1 MAIFRKGTEPYRLA
15 VMMTGIKMGDRLLLL
30 GCGDG
35 GLFAALGAKVGLTGT
50 ACAFDDN
57 EAAATRAR
65 KAAEKAGVLAEVQ
78 RARYDRLPYED
89 QSFDLVVARDVLPSM
104 LPEVRVGCL
113 REALRVLR
121 PGGRIVAI
129 EPTRRGGL
137 GAFFTDRSVD
147 PYYRSSGGAECA
159 FRTEGFVAVRTLAE
173 REGLTFVEGVKS
185 RQH

>member
-1 MAIFRKGTEPYRLA
+1 MGILRRGTKPYHLA
-15 VMMTGIKMGDRLLLL
+15 VMMTGIRMGDRLLLL

-57 EAAATRAR
+57 ETAAARAR

-78 RARYDRLPYED
+78 HARYDRLPYED
-89 QSFDLVVARDVLPSM
+89 DSFDVVVARDVLPSM

-113 REALRVLR
+113 REILRVLR
-121 PGGRIVAI
+121 PGGRIMAI
-129 EPTRRGGL
+129 EPTQRGGL
-137 GAFFTDRSVD
+137 GALFAGRSVD
-147 PYYRSSGGAECA
+147 PYHRSSGGAEYS
-159 FRTEGFVAVRTLAE
+159 FRTEGFAAVRTLAE